1 MCRMTRRSIFLL
13 GLSAAPLGAQKG
25 FAVRK
30 AADKFYGAWRLL
42 EYPRMGVDPIGRL
55 AYDALGRM
63 YLQVIRRDRPRFASG
78 TREGTPGEIHDAW
91 MGSLSY
97 YGNYLLNAERQMVLH
112 HIEACS
118 FPNWVESDQELHYA
132 FEGDNLIL
140 TAALDGREHRS
151 VWRHIR

>member
-1 MCRMTRRSIFLL
+1 MVTRRSLILA
-13 GLSAAPLGAQKG
+13 GLSAAPLAAQKG

-42 EYPRMGVDPIGRL
+42 EYPQMGVDPIGRL

-63 YLQVIRRDRPRFASG
+63 YLQVIRRNRPKFAG
-78 TREGTPGEIHDAW
+78 GAREGTPREIHDAW

-118 FPNWVESDQELHYA
+118 FPNWVETDQELHY
-132 FEGDNLIL
+132 EMDGDNLTL
-140 TAALDGREHRS
+140 MATLDGQEHRS
-151 VWRHIR
+151 VWQHVR